1 MSNCAVTSQDTCAWG
16 PSVAD
21 LRQAGQ
27 KDAHHI
33 IQDAAVK
40 HLPGYDTHA
49 APGIQ
54 LPGPANMPGT
64 PHYHATQVQR
74 QSGGGTYAAERR
86 IGYKALRRGG
96 LCLEEAR
103 AVIARADV
111 YFARIGVGPRTPTRM
126 PGNRRP

>member
-1 MSNCAVTSQDTCAWG
+1 MLFRS
-16 PSVAD
+16 
-21 LRQAGQ
+21 RQAGQ

-49 APGIQ
+49 APGVQ

-64 PHYHATQVQR
+64 QHYQATQVQR
-74 QSGGGTYAAERR
+74 QGGGGTCAAERR
-86 IGYKALRRGG
+86 IVYKALRRGG
-96 LCLEEAR
+96 LRLGEAR
-103 AVIARADV
+103 AAIARAD
-111 YFARIGVGPRTPTRM
+111 FACIGVEPHTPTRI

>member
-1 MSNCAVTSQDTCAWG
+1 MPNCEVTSHGKFAWG
-16 PSVAD
+16 PSVGD

-49 APGIQ
+49 APGVQ
-54 LPGPANMPGT
+54 LPGPANIPGT
-64 PHYHATQVQR
+64 QHYHATQVQR
-74 QSGGGTYAAERR
+74 QGGGGTYAAERR

-96 LCLEEAR
+96 LRLEEAR
-103 AVIARADV
+103 AAIARADV
-111 YFARIGVGPRTPTRM
+111 YFARIGVGPHTPTRM
-126 PGNRRP
+126 PGNRRL

>member
-1 MSNCAVTSQDTCAWG
+1 VHNCEVPSRGPFAWG
-16 PSVAD
+16 PSVGN
-21 LRQAGQ
+21 LRQAGH

-40 HLPGYDTHA
+40 HLPDYDTHT

-54 LPGPANMPGT
+54 LPSPANVPGT

-74 QSGGGTYAAERR
+74 QGGGGSYAAERR

-96 LCLEEAR
+96 LRREEAR
-103 AVIARADV
+103 AAIARADV
-111 YFARIGVGPRTPTRM
+111 YFAHIGVGPHTPTRI
-126 PGNRRP
+126 PRNR